1 MLKHAIYYFFFDSKK
16 AESSKSNSDKQ
27 SHEDSLINEMKRI
40 FGQSDEQSRK
50 ISDDIKDTTRFE
62 IRHDLS
68 KQQLFVVLI
77 RSLYEDATWEKVNQD
92 LVKREKLFKKVCYV
106 VIIC

>member
-1 MLKHAIYYFFFDSKK
+1 MLYFFYSKK
-16 AESSKSNSDKQ
+16 VESSKSNSDKQ

-40 FGQSDEQSRK
+40 FAQSEEQSRT
-50 ISDDIKDTTRFE
+50 ISDDIKDITRFE

-68 KQQLFVVLI
+68 KHQLFIVLI
-77 RSLYEDATWEKVNQD
+77 RSLYEDATWEKVNKD

-106 VIIC
+106 VIMC